1 MCEEDFVK
9 QHVDMAS
16 LLCGAG
22 NERRRPL
29 GIFNMDIGQGQ
40 RCKDCEI
47 NLQQESAYD
56 FRYHVFHTVR
66 SINPKL
72 IFRKK
77 PDLAQVYLYYIL

>member
-1 MCEEDFVK
+1 MVRPVAAMREEDFV
-9 QHVDMAS
+9 QQQMDVAC
-16 LLCGAG
+16 LLCGAC
-22 NERRRPL
+22 NERGRPL
-29 GIFNMDIGQGQ
+29 AILNVDIGQGQ

-47 NLQQESAYD
+47 HLQQGSGYD

-77 PDLAQVYLYYIL
+77 PDLA

>member
-1 MCEEDFVK
+1 MVRPVAAMCEEDFVK
-9 QHVDMAS
+9 QHVDIAS
-16 LLCGAG
+16 HLCGAG
-22 NERRRPL
+22 DERGRPL
-29 GIFNMDIGQGQ
+29 AILNVNIGKGQ

-47 NLQQESAYD
+47 SLQQESDYD

-77 PDLAQVYLYYIL
+77 PDLA